1 MSYSGR
7 RAARPNAPEDIS
19 PDVADMEEAAVRQL
33 EQELSTTRDDLQGHI
48 EQLKSLNEELH
59 SSNEELQAANEEL
72 ETSREELQS
81 LNEELTTVNAQLQTK
96 IEDEEETN
104 NDLNNFLA
112 STNIPTIFLDHRFRV
127 KRFTPAMSRLI
138 KLLPGDVGRPI
149 IDMSQEHLGPDLVA
163 DAQSVLERPHPG
175 KERARDQRRL
185 VCPEHTPLQDL
196 RQPHRR
202 RRHHVYGHHRAQA
215 AGGGNR
221 DTPDRCSEEKDRLS
235 ALINSIGDEVW
246 FADTDKTFTLANPS
260 ALREFG
266 FGAADGIDV
275 EMAASLEVYRP
286 DGTPRPVEEAP
297 PLRALKGEV
306 VKNQEEIVR
315 TPASGELR
323 HRQVSAAPVRN
334 GDGHIIGSVSVVR
347 DITEQKQAEEAVWES
362 RAKLQAALASMT
374 DAVFISDIEGNSSS
388 STMPSRRSTDFQTR
402 TRAGGPLPST
412 KRSSKGSSRM
422 AGLPFLICGR

>member
-1 MSYSGR
+1 MPVSVRVGIPDDSGR
-7 RAARPNAPEDIS
+7 IRQVTIRISNLREGLYLVVFREKHSLSNAPEEIS

-81 LNEELTTVNAQLQTK
+81 LNEELTTVNGQLQTK

-112 STNIPTIFLDHRFRV
+112 STNIPTIFLDHRLRV
-127 KRFTPAMSRLI
+127 KRFTPAMARLI

-149 IDMSQEHLGPDLVA
+149 IDMSQAHLGPDLVS
-163 DAQSVLERPHPG
+163 DAQSVLDNLTPITRELGIASAWYVRNILPYRTSDNRIEGVVITYTDITDRKRQEEETGILLTAVQEER
-175 KERARDQRRL
+175 
-185 VCPEHTPLQDL
+185 
-196 RQPHRR
+196 
-202 RRHHVYGHHRAQA
+202 
-215 AGGGNR
+215 
-221 DTPDRCSEEKDRLS
+221 DRLS

-246 FADTDKTFTLANPS
+246 FADTDKTFTLTNPS

-275 EMAASLEVYRP
+275 EKMAASLEVYRP

-306 VKNQEEIVR
+306 VKNQEEIVS

-323 HRQVSAAPVRN
+323 HRQVSAAPVEKRRRAHHRV
-334 GDGHIIGSVSVVR
+334 GVGRARHHRAEAGRGSCVGEPGE
-347 DITEQKQAEEAVWES
+347 T
-362 RAKLQAALASMT
+362 
-374 DAVFISDIEGNSSS
+374 
-388 STMPSRRSTDFQTR
+388 
-402 TRAGGPLPST
+402 AGGPGQHD
-412 KRSSKGSSRM
+412 RRGVHFRY
-422 AGLPFLICGR
+422 